1 MPLKLFLYRIYEFF
15 GVCML
20 EKDKKRQKVINLI
33 FLRVDLSVLQCIAY
47 YRPHMNGVN
56 TASC

>member
-1 MPLKLFLYRIYEFF
+1 M
-15 GVCML
+15 CML
-20 EKDKKRQKVINLI
+20 EKDKKLQKVINLI